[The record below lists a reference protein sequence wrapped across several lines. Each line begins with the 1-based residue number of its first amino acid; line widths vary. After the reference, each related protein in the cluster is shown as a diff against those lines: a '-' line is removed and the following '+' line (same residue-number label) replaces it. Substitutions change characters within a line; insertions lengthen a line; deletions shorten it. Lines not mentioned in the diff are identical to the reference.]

1 MLAGC
6 YSGAAGIIVL
16 LIAKIYKKMYFRNLP
31 FRVIVPIC
39 YLMRLNVVFFGL
51 IRQQKKNCGK
61 KIHSRILFLG
71 FEYFNADYFSDLSIL
86 TRFISR
92 T

>member
-39 YLMRLNVVFFGL
+39 YLMRLNVVFSGL
-51 IRQQKKNCGK
+51 FDSKKK
-61 KIHSRILFLG
+61 LWEKDSLAHIISRI
-71 FEYFNADYFSDLSIL
+71 
-86 TRFISR
+86 
-92 T
+92 

>member
-1 MLAGC
+1 M
-6 YSGAAGIIVL
+6 
-16 LIAKIYKKMYFRNLP
+16 IAKIYKKMYIRNLP

-39 YLMRLNVVFFGL
+39 YLMRLNVVFSGL
-51 IRQQKKNCGK
+51 FDSKKNCGK

-71 FEYFNADYFSDLSIL
+71 FEYFIANYFSDLSIL

-92 T
+92 I

>member
-39 YLMRLNVVFFGL
+39 YLMRLNVVFSGL
-51 IRQQKKNCGK
+51 FDSKKQSLATFLLQG
-61 KIHSRILFLG
+61 IHH
-71 FEYFNADYFSDLSIL
+71 LSTL
-86 TRFISR
+86 NGYTLHKLKN
-92 T
+92 

>member
-39 YLMRLNVVFFGL
+39 YLMRLNVVFSGL
-51 IRQQKKNCGK
+51 FDSKKK
-61 KIHSRILFLG
+61 LWEKDSFTHIISRI
-71 FEYFNADYFSDLSIL
+71 
-86 TRFISR
+86 
-92 T
+92 